1 MSLIQL
7 TLFLL
12 ARILILVQ
20 SLAALMKS
28 NAPFGDSVLSLPNPF
43 YPWPVSRSFSP
54 FACYFLIKN
63 GIWSGKFVRYL
74 YLT

>member
-1 MSLIQL
+1 MSLKKL

-28 NAPFGDSVLSLPNPF
+28 NAPFGDSFLSALVLHSQVPTSLPLYFSKTDRDSILPF
-43 YPWPVSRSFSP
+43 LVNR
-54 FACYFLIKN
+54 
-63 GIWSGKFVRYL
+63 
-74 YLT
+74 

>member
-28 NAPFGDSVLSLPNPF
+28 NAPFGSFTLKSILPLACLSVFLAFCLLFPNQE
-43 YPWPVSRSFSP
+43 WN
-54 FACYFLIKN
+54 L
-63 GIWSGKFVRYL
+63 VR
-74 YLT
+74 